1 MIAQFYRKFSK
12 QILWGLVIIFP
23 ILMVLSE
30 QIPVNNDIETWLPE
44 SSDVRVT
51 YNEFKET
58 FGGEEIILIGLNQE
72 KVSPRLVH
80 AIMKRV
86 DRLDEVEQCWDS
98 KQLTESMYQLG
109 VTEEDIEARL
119 KGLVYSSDK
128 KISAIIIAPSKAGF
142 ADRAGTVSKIREE
155 LNYCQISEE
164 DYYLAGTP
172 VIVAELD
179 RLGNKKN
186 SERFFMFTLLVSMV
200 LLYVSLRDWKLSL
213 SVLGLTVFA
222 IKLTDSMIW
231 AAGGEMNF
239 IMGALSVMVMVFTLA
254 ISIHF
259 IHYYQTAL
267 GTNDPLGT
275 ALRLAWKPC
284 FLATL
289 TTTIGLI
296 SLAVSDIL
304 PVRQFGFAAAA
315 GSVISLFTGL
325 GLTPAL
331 LTVLSS
337 TREKTTQHQH
347 STFFA
352 DLIVEK
358 SHMVA
363 LIAGAIVISCSSG
376 LVHLKSLI
384 DPLDFLPRDSKILAD
399 AHVVQENLSGT
410 SSIEAVLKLKE
421 DMPVIDKLNA
431 VRRIEKIMLSHCCI
445 SKTVS
450 AATFFPTEFPQSAM
464 ETANILKT
472 AQEQKGGSDYVAGHD
487 TLWRISARL
496 NMQPGYMEAEVYQDL
511 MQKLEGEDVYLTGVS
526 PLLDSAQTEIFVGF
540 WESFSM
546 AFLIITGVMIIALRS
561 LKIGLLAMIPN
572 LTPICIVFGVL
583 GWMDF
588 PVDIGMMMTGSIA
601 LGIAVDGTFHFL
613 IRYNELKK
621 NEHVGSVA
629 VHAAL
634 HQTGKPIFQAAAI
647 AGIGMLALAMS
658 IFVPTAR
665 FGWMMA
671 TLLLTALIGDLVL
684 LPAIIAIAEKRKKPV
699 QTPEQEW
706 EVESEIKE
714 PYILKMSDSRKAK
727 KDKEPSKS

>member
-1 MIAQFYRKFSK
+1 MLAQFYRKFSK
-12 QILWGLVIIFP
+12 QILWGLAISFP
-23 ILMVLSE
+23 ILMVLSD

-44 SSDVRVT
+44 HSPVRET

-72 KVSPRLVH
+72 KTSPRLVH
-80 AIMKRV
+80 SIMKRV
-86 DRLDEVEQCWDS
+86 ERLEEVDQCWDS
-98 KQLTESMYQLG
+98 KQLTESMNQLG
-109 VTEEDIEARL
+109 VTEKEIQNRL
-119 KGLVYSSDK
+119 EGLVYSEDRK
-128 KISAIIIAPSKAGF
+128 LSAIIIAPSATGY
-142 ADRAGTVSKIREE
+142 ADRVGTVAKIREE
-155 LNYCQISEE
+155 LSYCQIQEE
-164 DYYLAGTP
+164 DYHLAGTP

-179 RLGNKKN
+179 RLGNKEN
-186 SERFFMFTLLVSMV
+186 SERFFLFTLIVSLV
-200 LLYVSLRDWKLSL
+200 LLYISLRDWKLSL
-213 SVLGLTVFA
+213 SILALTVWA

-254 ISIHF
+254 VSIHF
-259 IHYYQTAL
+259 IHYYKTAM
-267 GTNDPLGT
+267 GSHDPLGT
-275 ALRLAWKPC
+275 ALKLAWKPC

-289 TTTIGLI
+289 TTSIGLA

-315 GSVISLFTGL
+315 GSIISLFTGL
-325 GLTPAL
+325 GLTPAVMM
-331 LTVLSS
+331 VLSS
-337 TREKTTQHQH
+337 RTEKIKHRKE

-352 DLIVEK
+352 DFIIEK
-358 SHMVA
+358 RKMVA
-363 LIAGAIVISCSSG
+363 ILAGGIVLGCSSG

-399 AHVVQENLSGT
+399 AHTIQDNLSGT

-421 DMPVIDKLNA
+421 DLPVIDKLTE
-431 VRRIEKIMLSHCCI
+431 VRRIERILLSHPCI

-450 AATFFPTEFPQSAM
+450 AATFFPNKFPDSAM
-464 ETANILKT
+464 ATANILKK
-472 AQEQKGGSDYVAGHD
+472 AQAQKGGTDYVAGHD

-496 NMQPGYMEAEVYQDL
+496 KLVPGYVESEVYHEL
-511 MQKLEGEDVYLTGVS
+511 KMELAKEPVTLTGVS
-526 PLLDSAQTEIFVGF
+526 PLLDSAQKEIFVGF

-546 AFLIITGVMIIALRS
+546 AFVIITGVMIIALKS
-561 LKIGLLAMIPN
+561 LRIGLLAMIPN
-572 LTPICIVFGVL
+572 LTPICIVFGIL
-583 GWMDF
+583 GWSDF

-621 NEHVGSVA
+621 NDQTESVA

-647 AGIGMLALAMS
+647 AGIGMLALSMS

-684 LPAIIAIAEKRKKPV
+684 LPAIMALTEKKKTKV
-699 QTPEQEW
+699 EPEIEAD
-706 EVESEIKE
+706 IKE
-714 PYILKMSDSRKAK
+714 PYILKMSDSKKAQK
-727 KDKEPSKS
+727 KKHPVNKI